1 MCKYRVSEICTP
13 SSYTNSLETQRGT
26 SGGGSGSPALV
37 VYRKI
42 FFPCPCCGETGWA
55 IQRGYRF
62 YSPHTRSRI
71 SAGNRKCRLVRE
83 DIEGTHQ
90 GRPCFFLQAYRDNMR
105 KWDEISTLA
114 LHELQGKI
122 ITRGGSLRKVAAAMG
137 SSSDRV
143 EGLILW
149 KGIVVHSRKKQAG

>member
-1 MCKYRVSEICTP
+1 
-13 SSYTNSLETQRGT
+13 
-26 SGGGSGSPALV
+26 
-37 VYRKI
+37 
-42 FFPCPCCGETGWA
+42 
-55 IQRGYRF
+55 
-62 YSPHTRSRI
+62 
-71 SAGNRKCRLVRE
+71 
-83 DIEGTHQ
+83 
-90 GRPCFFLQAYRDNMR
+90 MR

-149 KGIVVHSRKKQAG
+149 KGIVVHLCKKQAG